1 MLLPVYYELTNLL
14 SSTTI
19 LCTGRYMFKF
29 IFVLGCFVLVQFL
42 LRIEYDRD
50 SEIVYLSFRSIFSI
64 FRTAVTEFLRILFN
78 N

>member
-50 SEIVYLSFRSIFSI
+50 SEIVFC
-64 FRTAVTEFLRILFN
+64 LFGLYFQYFVLQ
-78 N
+78 